1 MKSGPPFYKCDNS
14 ELVAVMRRTPGKA
27 KEFAKTVPGG
37 NCVGYDNLDNFLRH
51 PDLDAV
57 YVSTRPG
64 THYEI
69 CQAVANAG
77 LACYV
82 EKPVGRCS
90 EETKQIVQLFENK
103 QLPLYTAYI
112 SRSYTRTQ
120 KLRSLLFEEQVI
132 GDTIESI
139 SYELIGTGG
148 ARGMESAAGGSNLP
162 WRLQVQQ
169 SGGGLI
175 MDVGCHIIDRIE
187 YIANSSPLIN
197 IKGTAK
203 NRNSLQYQEVED
215 YVSFEATIGPPLV
228 KSSST
233 VKCEGAKV
241 TCTWDFAPKDG
252 EQNSMDELII
262 RGPKGILR
270 MVGMSPNGAIQ
281 LLDPQDESLIK
292 EYIFDMPQ
300 HTGQQ
305 MIQAVTNDLL
315 VKLGRSPSNSGKS
328 NSSSNDDA
336 NVVLSYG
343 DNAIRTQQ
351 VIDACL
357 SSYYGGREI
366 GYWDRPPEMWPGL
379 SERKQ

>member
-1 MKSGPPFYKCDNS
+1 MKSGPPFYKCENS
-14 ELVAVMRRTPGKA
+14 ELVAVMRRSPGKA
-27 KEFAKTVPGG
+27 KEFATTVPGR
-37 NCVGYDNLDNFLRH
+37 NCVGYDNLDDFLRH

-90 EETKQIVQLFENK
+90 EETKQIVQLFESK
-103 QLPLYTAYI
+103 QVPLYTAYI
-112 SRSYTRTQ
+112 SRAYTRTQ
-120 KLRSLLFEEQVI
+120 TLRSLLFEEHVI
-132 GDTIESI
+132 GSTIESI

-148 ARGMESAAGGSNLP
+148 ARDMDVAKGDLP

-187 YIANSSPLIN
+187 YIANNSPLIN
-197 IKGTAK
+197 IKGTAE
-203 NRNSLQYQEVED
+203 NRNSLQYQDVED
-215 YVSFEATIGPPLV
+215 YVSFQATIGIPLL

-241 TCTWDFAPKDG
+241 ACTWDFAPKDG
-252 EQNSMDELII
+252 EQESNDEFII
-262 RGPKGILR
+262 RGPKGILK
-270 MVGMSPNGAIQ
+270 MVGMSPNGPIQ
-281 LLDPQDESLIK
+281 LLDAQDESLIK
-292 EYIFDMPQ
+292 EYTFDMPQ
-300 HTGQQ
+300 HTAQQ

-315 VKLGRSPSNSGKS
+315 VKLGRS
-328 NSSSNDDA
+328 SSTSSATDA
-336 NVVLSYG
+336 VLSYG

-366 GYWDRPPEMWPGL
+366 GYWDRPPESWPGL
-379 SERKQ
+379 DQRVK